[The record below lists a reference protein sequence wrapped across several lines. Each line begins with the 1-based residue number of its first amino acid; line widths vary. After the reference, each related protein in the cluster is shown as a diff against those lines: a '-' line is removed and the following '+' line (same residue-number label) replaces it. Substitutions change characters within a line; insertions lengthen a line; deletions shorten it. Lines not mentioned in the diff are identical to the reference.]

1 MTALLVLEV
10 PPDNYFVT
18 HFALKLW
25 ATYFAIT
32 TEYPPLHAM

>member
-1 MTALLVLEV
+1 MPIAALLVLEV

-25 ATYFAIT
+25 AHI
-32 TEYPPLHAM
+32 LL